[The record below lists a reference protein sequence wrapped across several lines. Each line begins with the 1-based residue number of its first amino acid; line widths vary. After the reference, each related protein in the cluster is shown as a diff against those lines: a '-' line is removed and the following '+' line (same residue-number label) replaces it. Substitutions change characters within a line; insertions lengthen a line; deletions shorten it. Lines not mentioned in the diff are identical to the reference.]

1 MRRALK
7 HQKKTSKMSKKTE
20 YTLVGGTI
28 IHSVSQGEL
37 EILESGA
44 ILSKNGV
51 IQQVVPLDDTPTAFT
66 VLADGLKGEI
76 READGEYT
84 WTAAWYGKK
93 LIMPGLIDTHCHA
106 PQYYFTGTGMD
117 LPLLQW
123 LEKYTFPC
131 ESKFHDVQHAKE
143 VYKRSVKAHLH
154 NGSTFCS
161 YFATIHS
168 PAALILGDV
177 CQQLGQRAFV
187 GKVSMDRNSPDF
199 YIEETKQGCEDAEE
213 FVRGLLSRTS
223 GGKKFLQA
231 VDETGVG
238 GDKTLLNDTSV
249 ADMPLVIPCITPRFV
264 PTCTEPMMKEL
275 GRIAHKYGLPIQSHL
290 SENVEECQ
298 WVAALHPDIVG
309 YGNVYAQMGLLNDKT
324 FMAHC
329 VYSDEKERRLM
340 KEAGCGVCH
349 CASSNF
355 SLGSGVMDIRLFL
368 DDAMK
373 VGLGTDVAGGYSAS
387 MLDAIRQAI
396 TASTVSSLRRRDELV
411 KDPSAGKP
419 LAPLSYKEAFYL
431 ATVGGA
437 EVLGMDKIVGN
448 FTPGKRLDCLVVD
461 LEAEGSQIDL
471 FGFED
476 SSERFSKFLYLG
488 DDRNISH
495 IYVDGAMVKGN

>member
-1 MRRALK
+1 
-7 HQKKTSKMSKKTE
+7 MSTFSGKVS
-20 YTLVGGTI
+20 YVLVGGTI
-28 IHSVSQGEL
+28 IHSVSLGEL
-37 EILESGA
+37 EILERGA
-44 ILSKNGV
+44 ILSKDGV
-51 IQQVVPLDDTPTAFT
+51 IQQVVKLDDTPTAFST
-66 VLADGLKGEI
+66 LADSMKGMI
-76 READGEYT
+76 AEADGAYT
-84 WTAAWYGKK
+84 WKATWYGNK
-93 LIMPGLIDTHCHA
+93 LIIPGLIDTHCHA

-131 ESKFHDVQHAKE
+131 ESKFHDVEHAKE
-143 VYKRSVKAHLH
+143 VYKKSVKAHLH

-199 YIEETKQGCEDAEE
+199 YVEETKQGCEDAED

-223 GGKKFLQA
+223 GGKKFLHA
-231 VDETGVG
+231 VDAAGA
-238 GDKTLLNDTSV
+238 GDTENLTLLNDTSIT
-249 ADMPLVIPCITPRFV
+249 DIPLVIPCITPRFV
-264 PTCTEPMMKEL
+264 PTCTESMMKEL
-275 GRIAHKYGLPIQSHL
+275 GRIAGKYGLPIQSHL
-290 SENVEECQ
+290 SENVEECE

-309 YGNVYAQMGLLNDKT
+309 YGNVYAQMGLLNDRT

-329 VYSDEKERRLM
+329 VYSDEGERKLM
-340 KEAGCGVCH
+340 KDAGCGVCH

-368 DDAMK
+368 NEGMK

-396 TASTVSSLRRRDELV
+396 TASTVSSLRRRDLLL
-411 KDPSAGKP
+411 KDSNAGEP

-431 ATVGGA
+431 ATMGGA
-437 EVLGMDKIVGN
+437 QVLGMDKIVGN
-448 FTPGKRLDCLVVD
+448 FALGKRLDCLVVD
-461 LEAEGSQIDL
+461 LGVEGSQIDL
-471 FGFED
+471 FGHED

-495 IYVDGAMVKGN
+495 IYVDGAMVKGQDKGK